1 MVKTCFWSV
10 ALVATVALLGESQV
24 RAVEVRDF
32 EVETFEGEAHERLGQ
47 VRSPSSRPVQSDLAQ
62 SDLAQVEPMQV
73 EPMQVNIDSA
83 AAELADY
90 FLRRQ
95 PIPDLLF
102 GQREADGV
110 SLSQADASDLRDQYV
125 YELMPELGPIVGYKA
140 GLTSAAAQARFDM
153 EHPLRGVLLQD
164 MLLESG
170 ATVPVNFV
178 ARPLFEADLIVRVGD
193 SAINEAESPE
203 EALAALDAV
212 IPFIELPDV
221 MFGPDV
227 KPDAASLIAIN
238 VGARMGVMG
247 SAIPI
252 EATEAWM
259 TALGDLQVDIVDE
272 SGTILAE
279 GNSSALLG
287 HPLEAVLWLR
297 DDLKQAGLCLRPGD
311 LLSLGSITA
320 PAPVLGPQTLRA
332 RYQGLSENDF
342 AEVVVSFE

>member
-10 ALVATVALLGESQV
+10 ALVATVALFGGSRV
-24 RAVEVRDF
+24 GSSRASAF
-32 EVETFEGEAHERLGQ
+32 EVSPSEGEALDGEARESLEQ
-47 VRSPSSRPVQSDLAQ
+47 VRSPSSRLIQSNLAKFE
-62 SDLAQVEPMQV
+62 LA
-73 EPMQVNIDSA
+73 QVNIDSA
-83 AAELADY
+83 GAELADY
-90 FLRRQ
+90 FLQRQ

-102 GQREADGV
+102 GQSEADAV
-110 SLSQADASDLRDQYV
+110 SLSLSEASDLRDQFV

-140 GLTSAAAQARFDM
+140 GLTSAAAQARFGV

-170 ATVPVNFV
+170 ATVPVSFG
-178 ARPLFEADLIVRVGD
+178 ARPLFEADLIVRVGN
-193 SAINEAESPE
+193 SAINEAETPE

-221 MFGPDV
+221 MFGPDAM
-227 KPDAASLIAIN
+227 PDAASLIAIN
-238 VGARMGVMG
+238 VGARMGVVG

-259 TALGDLQVDIVDE
+259 TILGNLQVDIVDDT
-272 SGTILAE
+272 GAIIAE

-320 PAPVLGPQTLRA
+320 PAPVLGPQTLRV
-332 RYQGLSENDF
+332 RYEGLGENGL
-342 AEVVVSFE
+342 AEVVVTFE